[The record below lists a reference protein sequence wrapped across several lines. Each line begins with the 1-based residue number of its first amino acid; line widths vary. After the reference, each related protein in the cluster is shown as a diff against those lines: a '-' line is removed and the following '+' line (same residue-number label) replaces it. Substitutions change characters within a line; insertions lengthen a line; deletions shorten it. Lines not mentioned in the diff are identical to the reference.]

1 MKLYGMLLLAI
12 AAEVVATSA
21 LKASEG
27 FTRLGPSLL
36 VVVGYSLAFFWLS
49 RVLLVMPVGL
59 AYAIW
64 SGAGIVLV
72 SLAGWWWF
80 GQSLDLPA
88 IIGMSLIVA
97 GVVLINVFSSV
108 LPH

>member
-1 MKLYGMLLLAI
+1 M
-12 AAEVVATSA
+12 
-21 LKASEG
+21 
-27 FTRLGPSLL
+27 
-36 VVVGYSLAFFWLS
+36 
-49 RVLLVMPVGL
+49 GL